1 MLSFS
6 GFRLE
11 DGSPIYQQIIRYV
24 KQGIAAGT
32 IRDGEE
38 LPSRRVLSALLAVN
52 PNTVQKAYRM
62 LEHSGVI
69 ETVPGKGSFLCAGD
83 RAKQLQKNR
92 SRQAL
97 RAGIQAALDAGM
109 TPAEIR
115 QEGEAYLQERGTK
128 CL

>member
-1 MLSFS
+1 MFTLDYRSRKPLYDQLCQSIERMAACGVLEPGSRLPSVRML
-6 GFRLE
+6 
-11 DGSPIYQQIIRYV
+11 
-24 KQGIAAGT
+24 A
-32 IRDGEE
+32 EE
-38 LPSRRVLSALLAVN
+38 LAIN

-69 ETVPGKGSFLCAGD
+69 ETVPGKGSFLSAGA

-92 SRQAL
+92 SRQSL
-97 RAGIQAALDAGM
+97 REGIQAALDAGM

>member
-1 MLSFS
+1 MFTLDYRSRKPLYDQLCQSIERMAACGVLEPGSRLPSVRML
-6 GFRLE
+6 
-11 DGSPIYQQIIRYV
+11 
-24 KQGIAAGT
+24 A
-32 IRDGEE
+32 EE
-38 LPSRRVLSALLAVN
+38 LAIN

-92 SRQAL
+92 AGRRSERASRRQ
-97 RAGIQAALDAGM
+97 LDAGM

-115 QEGEAYLQERGTK
+115 QEGEAYLQERGRK

>member
-1 MLSFS
+1 MFTLDYRSRKPLYDQLCQSIERMAACGVLEPGSHLPSVRML
-6 GFRLE
+6 
-11 DGSPIYQQIIRYV
+11 
-24 KQGIAAGT
+24 A
-32 IRDGEE
+32 EE
-38 LPSRRVLSALLAVN
+38 LAIN

-115 QEGEAYLQERGTK
+115 QEGEAYLRERGTK

>member
-1 MLSFS
+1 MLRIDYKS
-6 GFRLE
+6 GL
-11 DGSPIYQQIIRYV
+11 PIYDQIYRGIV
-24 KQGIAAGT
+24 KMAAAGAFGG
-32 IRDGEE
+32 DGQ
-38 LPSRRVLSALLAVN
+38 LPSVRSVAQELGVN